1 MTALMTDDD
10 CDDPDDALRLLL
22 LCLRTQI
29 WNSWFSGF
37 GTAAGRDGSLQD
49 AGRTAAKDFDL
60 NWAGGRKHSTC
71 PGFPSVPAGKLILQ
85 TKQQMSPVNV

>member
-1 MTALMTDDD
+1 MTDDD

-37 GTAAGRDGSLQD
+37 ETAAGRDGSLQD

-60 NWAGGRKHSTC
+60 NWAENTAHVQGSQV
-71 PGFPSVPAGKLILQ
+71 FLQ
-85 TKQQMSPVNV
+85 ENFFCKQNNKCLL